1 MVTAASSL
9 SPPTTAVLNRIVN
22 NARVQ
27 LPGAINDGIRYELYN
42 VLDELLSQ
50 SGVWWEDIPF
60 ECQTGLVDYSIVPVS
75 GRIVQL
81 IHLRYADTPVNVAQ
95 IPAVMPEPGWL
106 QWSLAPQEPRD
117 CIVRVSLTVLD
128 PVTRAGFPQCP
139 AWLLER
145 YHTTITSG
153 LIYKLASQQSKPW
166 TNDDVAVLHG
176 QKFRNEIGTARVDY
190 LHSHVAGAQR
200 WSFPGAFIPQV
211 RRR

>member
-1 MVTAASSL
+1 MVTAAASL
-9 SPPTTAVLNRIVN
+9 SPPTTAVLKRIIN

-27 LPGAINDGIRYELYN
+27 LPGAVDSGVQYELYN

-60 ECQTGLVDYSIVPVS
+60 ECQPNLVDYSIVPVS

-81 IHLRYADTPVNVAQ
+81 VYLHYADTAPDVAQ
-95 IPAVMPEPGWL
+95 IPSVMPEPGWL
-106 QWSLAPQEPRD
+106 QWIRAPQEARD

-128 PVTRAGFPQCP
+128 PVTRSGFPQCP
-139 AWLLER
+139 AWILER
-145 YHTTITSG
+145 YHGTITSG
-153 LIYKLASQQSKPW
+153 LIYKLAAQQSKPW

-176 QKFRNEIGTARVDY
+176 QKFRNEIGSARVDN

-200 WSFPGAFIPQV
+200 WRFPGAFVPML
-211 RRR
+211 RR